1 MDQEKNPVD
10 LLDEILNRG
19 QEEPRPS
26 SYPPKFDP
34 PLPENEPPPPEQKT
48 PLRERAVPWLCGLLG
63 GAAVTGLLCAV
74 LLTSLNQR
82 LDQLGAAVDEIR
94 AVDELREEN
103 ERLLQENA
111 DLQAE
116 VDEQSSQLSQ
126 HSFEQAYRYQR
137 MVYRMRQSEYLYY
150 MEQFLEQ
157 GDLSMAALV
166 MVLED
171 DILRPPGEDEP
182 ERFVCGGAMPPPL
195 GSIQQER
202 YDELRRL
209 LEEKG
214 VLSSSGMTKKNGTT
228 PLWPPGTGPSED
240 PAMAVLGILWCAMDQ
255 YYVRENLNAATQF
268 LVDTPLNS
276 PDGRGLLY
284 RSGRTVTLYHQLVAS
299 LSVEGCLREEADT
312 SLAWNPVY
320 GHTDEGYNL
329 PFELPPLPWGPNY
342 GD

>member
-34 PLPENEPPPPEQKT
+34 PLPENEPPPPEQKA

-82 LDQLGAAVDEIR
+82 LDQLGAAVDEIQ
-94 AVDELREEN
+94 AVDELRKEN

-150 MEQFLEQ
+150 MEQFVEQ
-157 GDLSMAALV
+157 DDLSMAALV

-255 YYVRENLNAATQF
+255 YYVRGNLNAATQF

-299 LSVEGCLREEADT
+299 LSVEGCLREQADT

-329 PFELPPLPWGPNY
+329 PFELPPLPWGPN
-342 GD
+342 

>member
-34 PLPENEPPPPEQKT
+34 PLPENEPPPPEQKA

-150 MEQFLEQ
+150 MEQFVEQ
-157 GDLSMAALV
+157 DDLSMAALV

-171 DILRPPGEDEP
+171 GILRPPGEDEP
-182 ERFVCGGAMPPPL
+182 ERIVYGGAMPSPL

-202 YDELRRL
+202 YDEVRQL

-268 LVDTPLNS
+268 LVDTPLNT

-329 PFELPPLPWGPNY
+329 PFELPPLPWGPN
-342 GD
+342 

>member
-26 SYPPKFDP
+26 SYPPRFDP
-34 PLPENEPPPPEQKT
+34 PLPENEPPPPEQKA

-82 LDQLGAAVDEIR
+82 LDQLGAAVDEIQ

-111 DLQAE
+111 DLQTE
-116 VDEQSSQLSQ
+116 VDEQISQLSQ

-150 MEQFLEQ
+150 MEQFVEQ
-157 GDLSMAALV
+157 DDLSMAALV

-171 DILRPPGEDEP
+171 GILRPPGEDEP
-182 ERFVCGGAMPPPL
+182 ERIVYGGAMPSPL

-214 VLSSSGMTKKNGTT
+214 VLSSSGMTKKNGTS

-255 YYVRENLNAATQF
+255 YYVRGNLNAATQF
-268 LVDTPLNS
+268 LVDTPLNT

-329 PFELPPLPWGPNY
+329 PFELPPLPWGPN
-342 GD
+342 

>member
-268 LVDTPLNS
+268 LVDTPLNT

-329 PFELPPLPWGPNY
+329 PFELPPLPWGPN
-342 GD
+342 

>member
-34 PLPENEPPPPEQKT
+34 PLPENEPPPPEQKA

-150 MEQFLEQ
+150 MEQFVEQ
-157 GDLSMAALV
+157 DDLSMAALV

-171 DILRPPGEDEP
+171 GILRPPGEDEP
-182 ERFVCGGAMPPPL
+182 ERIVFGGAMPSPL

-202 YDELRRL
+202 YDEVRQL

-268 LVDTPLNS
+268 LVDTPLNT

-329 PFELPPLPWGPNY
+329 PFELPPLPWGPN
-342 GD
+342 

>member
-1 MDQEKNPVD
+1 MDQEKKPVD

-34 PLPENEPPPPEQKT
+34 PLPENEPPPPEQKA

-82 LDQLGAAVDEIR
+82 LDQLGAAVDEIQ

-150 MEQFLEQ
+150 MEQFVEQ
-157 GDLSMAALV
+157 DDLSMAALV

-171 DILRPPGEDEP
+171 GILRPPGEDEP
-182 ERFVCGGAMPPPL
+182 ERIVYGGAMPSPL

-202 YDELRRL
+202 YDEVRRL

-255 YYVRENLNAATQF
+255 YYVRGNLNAATQF
-268 LVDTPLNS
+268 LVDTPLNT

-329 PFELPPLPWGPNY
+329 PFELPPLPWGPN
-342 GD
+342 

>member
-34 PLPENEPPPPEQKT
+34 PLPENEPPPPEQKA

-82 LDQLGAAVDEIR
+82 LDQLGAAVDEIQ
-94 AVDELREEN
+94 AVDELRKEN

-182 ERFVCGGAMPPPL
+182 ERIVYGGAMPSPL

-268 LVDTPLNS
+268 LVDTPLNT

-329 PFELPPLPWGPNY
+329 PFELPPLPWGPN
-342 GD
+342 

>member
-26 SYPPKFDP
+26 SYPPRFDP

-82 LDQLGAAVDEIR
+82 LDQLGAAVDEIQ

-299 LSVEGCLREEADT
+299 LSVEGCLREQADT

-329 PFELPPLPWGPNY
+329 PFELPPLPWGPN
-342 GD
+342 

>member
-34 PLPENEPPPPEQKT
+34 PLPENEPPPPEQKA

-82 LDQLGAAVDEIR
+82 LDQLGAAVDEIQ
-94 AVDELREEN
+94 AVDELRKEN

-116 VDEQSSQLSQ
+116 VDEQISQLSQ

-150 MEQFLEQ
+150 MEQFVEQ

-171 DILRPPGEDEP
+171 DILRPPEEDEP
-182 ERFVCGGAMPPPL
+182 ERFVYGSAMAPPL

-329 PFELPPLPWGPNY
+329 PFELPPLPWGPN
-342 GD
+342 

>member
-26 SYPPKFDP
+26 SYPPRFDP

-299 LSVEGCLREEADT
+299 LSVEGCLREQADT

-329 PFELPPLPWGPNY
+329 PFELPPLPWGPN
-342 GD
+342 

>member
-1 MDQEKNPVD
+1 MDQEKKPVD

-26 SYPPKFDP
+26 SYPPRFDP
-34 PLPENEPPPPEQKT
+34 PLPENEPPPPAKKA

-82 LDQLGAAVDEIR
+82 LDQLGAAVDEIQ

-150 MEQFLEQ
+150 MEQFVEQ
-157 GDLSMAALV
+157 DDLSMAALV

-171 DILRPPGEDEP
+171 GILRPPGEDEP
-182 ERFVCGGAMPPPL
+182 ERIVYGGAMPSPL

-202 YDELRRL
+202 YDEVRRL

-255 YYVRENLNAATQF
+255 YYVRGNLNAATQF
-268 LVDTPLNS
+268 LVDTPLNT

-329 PFELPPLPWGPNY
+329 PFELPPLPWGPN
-342 GD
+342 

>member
-329 PFELPPLPWGPNY
+329 PFELPPLPWGPN
-342 GD
+342 

>member
-19 QEEPRPS
+19 QEEARPS
-26 SYPPKFDP
+26 SYPPRFDP
-34 PLPENEPPPPEQKT
+34 PPPENEPPPPEQKA

-82 LDQLGAAVDEIR
+82 LDQLGAAVDEIQ
-94 AVDELREEN
+94 AVDELRKEN

-150 MEQFLEQ
+150 MEQFVEQ
-157 GDLSMAALV
+157 DDLSMAALV

-171 DILRPPGEDEP
+171 GILRPPGEDEP
-182 ERFVCGGAMPPPL
+182 ERIVYGGAMPSPL

-202 YDELRRL
+202 YDEVRRL

-255 YYVRENLNAATQF
+255 YYVRGNLNAATQF
-268 LVDTPLNS
+268 LVDTPLNT

-329 PFELPPLPWGPNY
+329 PFELPPLPWGPN
-342 GD
+342 

>member
-34 PLPENEPPPPEQKT
+34 PLPENEPPPPEKKA

-82 LDQLGAAVDEIR
+82 LEQLGAAVDEIQ

-116 VDEQSSQLSQ
+116 VDEQISQLSQ

-137 MVYRMRQSEYLYY
+137 MVCRMRQSEYLYY
-150 MEQFLEQ
+150 MEQFVEQ

-182 ERFVCGGAMPPPL
+182 ERFVYGSAMAPPL

-202 YDELRRL
+202 HDELRRL

-214 VLSSSGMTKKNGTT
+214 VLSSSGMSKQNGTT

-255 YYVRENLNAATQF
+255 YYVRGNLNAATQF

-299 LSVEGCLREEADT
+299 LSVEGCLREEADS
-312 SLAWNPVY
+312 SLAWNPDY
-320 GHTDEGYNL
+320 GHTDVGYNL
-329 PFELPPLPWGPNY
+329 PFELPPLPWGPN
-342 GD
+342 

>member
-26 SYPPKFDP
+26 SYPPRFDP
-34 PLPENEPPPPEQKT
+34 PPPENEPPPPEQKT

-299 LSVEGCLREEADT
+299 LSVEGCLREQADT

-329 PFELPPLPWGPNY
+329 PFELPPLPWGPN
-342 GD
+342 

>member
-26 SYPPKFDP
+26 SYPPRFDP
-34 PLPENEPPPPEQKT
+34 PPPENEPPPPEQKA

-150 MEQFLEQ
+150 MEQFVEQ
-157 GDLSMAALV
+157 DDLSMAALV

-171 DILRPPGEDEP
+171 GILRPPGEDEP
-182 ERFVCGGAMPPPL
+182 ERIVFGGAMPSPL

-202 YDELRRL
+202 YDEVRQL

-268 LVDTPLNS
+268 LVDTPLNT

-329 PFELPPLPWGPNY
+329 PFELPPLPWGPN
-342 GD
+342 

>member
-150 MEQFLEQ
+150 MEQFVEQ
-157 GDLSMAALV
+157 DDLSMAALV

-329 PFELPPLPWGPNY
+329 PFELPPLPWGPN
-342 GD
+342 

>member
-26 SYPPKFDP
+26 SYPPRFDP
-34 PLPENEPPPPEQKT
+34 PLPENEPPPPEQKA

-82 LDQLGAAVDEIR
+82 LDQLGAAVDEIQ
-94 AVDELREEN
+94 AVDELRKEN

-171 DILRPPGEDEP
+171 GILRPPGEDEP
-182 ERFVCGGAMPPPL
+182 ERIVYGGAMPSPL

-202 YDELRRL
+202 YDEVRRL

-329 PFELPPLPWGPNY
+329 PFELPPLPWGPN
-342 GD
+342 

>member
-26 SYPPKFDP
+26 SYPPRFDP
-34 PLPENEPPPPEQKT
+34 PPPENEPPPEKKT

-82 LDQLGAAVDEIR
+82 LDQLGAAVDEIQ

-150 MEQFLEQ
+150 MEQFVEQ
-157 GDLSMAALV
+157 DDLSMAALV

-171 DILRPPGEDEP
+171 GILRPPGEDEP
-182 ERFVCGGAMPPPL
+182 ERIVYGGAMPSPL

-202 YDELRRL
+202 YDEVRRL

-268 LVDTPLNS
+268 LVDTPLNT

-299 LSVEGCLREEADT
+299 LSVEGCLREQADS

-329 PFELPPLPWGPNY
+329 PFELPPLPWGPN
-342 GD
+342 

>member
-1 MDQEKNPVD
+1 MDQEKKPVD

-34 PLPENEPPPPEQKT
+34 PLPENEPPPPEQKA

-150 MEQFLEQ
+150 MEQFVEQ
-157 GDLSMAALV
+157 DDLSMAALV

-171 DILRPPGEDEP
+171 GILRPPGEDEP
-182 ERFVCGGAMPPPL
+182 ERIVYGGAMPSPL

-268 LVDTPLNS
+268 LVDTPLNT

-329 PFELPPLPWGPNY
+329 PFELPPLPWGPN
-342 GD
+342 

>member
-34 PLPENEPPPPEQKT
+34 PLPENEPPPPEQKA
-48 PLRERAVPWLCGLLG
+48 PLRERAVPGLCGLLG

-82 LDQLGAAVDEIR
+82 LDQLGAAVDEIQ
-94 AVDELREEN
+94 AVDELRKEN

-150 MEQFLEQ
+150 MEQFVEQ
-157 GDLSMAALV
+157 DDLSMAALV

-171 DILRPPGEDEP
+171 GILRPPGEDEP
-182 ERFVCGGAMPPPL
+182 ERIVYGGAMPSPL

-202 YDELRRL
+202 YDEVRRL

-255 YYVRENLNAATQF
+255 YYVRGNLNAATQF
-268 LVDTPLNS
+268 LVDTPLNT

-299 LSVEGCLREEADT
+299 LSVEGCLREEADS

-320 GHTDEGYNL
+320 GHTGEGYNL
-329 PFELPPLPWGPNY
+329 PFELPPLPWGPN
-342 GD
+342 

>member
-34 PLPENEPPPPEQKT
+34 PLPENEPPPPEQKA

-82 LDQLGAAVDEIR
+82 LDQLGAAVDEIQ
-94 AVDELREEN
+94 AVDELRKEN

-150 MEQFLEQ
+150 MEQFVEQ

-166 MVLED
+166 MTLED
-171 DILRPPGEDEP
+171 GILRPPGEDEP
-182 ERFVCGGAMPPPL
+182 ERIVYGGAMPSPL

-202 YDELRRL
+202 YDEVRRL

-255 YYVRENLNAATQF
+255 YYVRGNLNAATQF
-268 LVDTPLNS
+268 LVDTPLNT

-329 PFELPPLPWGPNY
+329 PFELPPLPWGPN
-342 GD
+342 

>member
-34 PLPENEPPPPEQKT
+34 PLPENEPPPPEQKA

-82 LDQLGAAVDEIR
+82 LDQLGAAVDEIQ
-94 AVDELREEN
+94 AVDELRKEN

-299 LSVEGCLREEADT
+299 LSVEGCLREQADT

-329 PFELPPLPWGPNY
+329 PFELPPLPWGPN
-342 GD
+342 

>member
-34 PLPENEPPPPEQKT
+34 PLPENEPPPPEQKA

-268 LVDTPLNS
+268 LVDTPLNT

-299 LSVEGCLREEADT
+299 LSVEGCLREQADT

-329 PFELPPLPWGPNY
+329 PFELPPLPWGPN
-342 GD
+342 